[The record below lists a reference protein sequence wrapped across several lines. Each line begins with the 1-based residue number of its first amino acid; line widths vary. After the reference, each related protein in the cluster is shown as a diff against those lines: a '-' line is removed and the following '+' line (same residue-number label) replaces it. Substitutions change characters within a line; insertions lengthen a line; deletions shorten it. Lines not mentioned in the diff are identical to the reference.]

1 MVERTIPGNPRPA
14 IAGRVD
20 TPNYH
25 RRPLRGTVLSE
36 FDYYSTVIVDM
47 EAIEI
52 FRHHYVLADRTSLAT
67 SMISSLVASIL
78 GIVFNS

>member
-1 MVERTIPGNPRPA
+1 MVERTIPDNPRPA

-25 RRPLRGTVLSE
+25 RQPLRGAVLSE

-52 FRHHYVLADRTSLAT
+52 FRLFAIAERECLFGPWSERYRRFSY
-67 SMISSLVASIL
+67 
-78 GIVFNS
+78 